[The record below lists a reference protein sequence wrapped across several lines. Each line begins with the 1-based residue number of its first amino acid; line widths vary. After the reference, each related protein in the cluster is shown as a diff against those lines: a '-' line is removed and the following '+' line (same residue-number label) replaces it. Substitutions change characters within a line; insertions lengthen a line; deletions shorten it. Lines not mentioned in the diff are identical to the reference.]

1 MKTIPL
7 SNEQAKRFVKLKQK
21 KYRQKERL
29 FLIEGLRLVQA
40 AIDAGQALHALV
52 LSESFYQDEKA
63 MRVAGAGACSIYLAS
78 DKHWKQLSD
87 TVHGQGIIA
96 IAAMP
101 EENTQ
106 SHLWSDR
113 ILLLDRVQDPGNLG
127 TILRTAEA
135 FGFEDVLLAKGCAD
149 PFDGK
154 SLRASMGGVFT
165 LRLHPWLSDSLAGLK
180 AKGYQCVAS
189 ALQNSEDL
197 PAAKMSRRV
206 ALIIGNEA
214 NGVRESW
221 LAESELRV
229 LIPMTGQ
236 VESLNAGIA
245 AGILMYAVQE
255 KQKIEL
261 S

>member
-1 MKTIPL
+1 
-7 SNEQAKRFVKLKQK
+7 
-21 KYRQKERL
+21 
-29 FLIEGLRLVQA
+29 
-40 AIDAGQALHALV
+40 
-52 LSESFYQDEKA
+52 

-78 DKHWKQLSD
+78 DKHWMQLSD

-165 LRLHPWLSDSLAGLK
+165 LRLQSMVVGFISGSKGQGLPMRGQRSPKFGRLVGSENVPTGGFDYRQRGERGSGELAG
-180 AKGYQCVAS
+180 
-189 ALQNSEDL
+189 
-197 PAAKMSRRV
+197 
-206 ALIIGNEA
+206 
-214 NGVRESW
+214 
-221 LAESELRV
+221 
-229 LIPMTGQ
+229 
-236 VESLNAGIA
+236 
-245 AGILMYAVQE
+245 
-255 KQKIEL
+255 
-261 S
+261 